1 MYLSKMLQMYLSKMY
16 PIRILQKCIKIVS
29 YKNISKK
36 YLTVQKTF
44 TYIRLS
50 GFSTICDDI
59 SGKEKLS
66 ESSQYLSFK

>member
-1 MYLSKMLQMYLSKMY
+1 MYLYINVSKKYLTKMLKMYLSKMY

-59 SGKEKLS
+59 SGKKS
-66 ESSQYLSFK
+66 

>member
-1 MYLSKMLQMYLSKMY
+1 MLQMYLSKIY
-16 PIRILQKCIKIVS
+16 PNVT
-29 YKNISKK
+29 YKNVSKMYLTKMHKK

-59 SGKEKLS
+59 SGKKS
-66 ESSQYLSFK
+66 

>member
-1 MYLSKMLQMYLSKMY
+1 MLQMYLSKIY
-16 PIRILQKCIKIVS
+16 PTVTYKNVS
-29 YKNISKK
+29 YKNVSKMYLTKMHKK

>member
-1 MYLSKMLQMYLSKMY
+1 MLQMYLSKIY
-16 PIRILQKCIKIVS
+16 PNVT
-29 YKNISKK
+29 YKNVSKMYLTKMHKK